1 MKGFYDYF
9 SCLFDFIFFC
19 LECSRDV
26 TSLLVDTGNGANLS
40 FIIFV
45 LLNSSQ
51 HLGVTLNVLTIK
63 HKKEFYIYAVV
74 HFVSLQNIVMYKC
87 NTKVMR

>member
-1 MKGFYDYF
+1 MCEGVLL
-9 SCLFDFIFFC
+9 LFFMPFDFFC

-63 HKKEFYIYAVV
+63 HSERILYLCSCTFCFFAEY
-74 HFVSLQNIVMYKC
+74 C
-87 NTKVMR
+87 NV